1 MGEETE
7 QVPAFAGMTCG
18 RKDGAGPCFRR
29 DDGWAKRRSWL
40 AAFAGMTSVSAFS
53 LCMCSRPSILS
64 FPRKR
69 EPIFCS
75 QVWIPAFA
83 GMTGGQGNRVDHLHG
98 CPLTRPSPS
107 FPSMSAKTVIPAHA
121 GIHLYPTI
129 SGYKSSQQGFLS
141 SINCILQARFQA
153 FMRFSLMIASLI
165 LS

>member
-98 CPLTRPSPS
+98 CPLTRPSLHFHQCPPKPS
-107 FPSMSAKTVIPAHA
+107 FPRTRESIFIPQSLDTNPASKGSSLRSTVFSRPASKP
-121 GIHLYPTI
+121 L
-129 SGYKSSQQGFLS
+129 
-141 SINCILQARFQA
+141 CA
-153 FMRFSLMIASLI
+153 FP
-165 LS
+165 